1 MIITSASTAAEM
13 EKIYV
18 CRTGLEQ
25 CEVSQVS
32 KVCSACRFSKCLAV
46 GMKSDLLQVSCP
58 LTHFQLRGVPSNG
71 TVVFV
76 NIPDIGGLYDWGLGS
91 YASDSSWVDS
101 YYNQHH
107 NQQEN

>member
-1 MIITSASTAAEM
+1 M
-13 EKIYV
+13 EKTEIV

-58 LTHFQLRGVPSNG
+58 LTHFQLRGVPSNAK
-71 TVVFV
+71 
-76 NIPDIGGLYDWGLGS
+76 IPDIGSLYDWGLGS
-91 YASDSSWVDS
+91 NASDSSWVDA

>member
-1 MIITSASTAAEM
+1 M
-13 EKIYV
+13 EKTEIV

-58 LTHFQLRGVPSNG
+58 LTHFQLRGVPSNA
-71 TVVFV
+71 TVFA
-76 NIPDIGGLYDWGLGS
+76 NIPDIGSLYDWGLGS
-91 YASDSSWVDS
+91 NASDSSWVDS

-107 NQQEN
+107 NQ

>member
-1 MIITSASTAAEM
+1 M
-13 EKIYV
+13 EKTEIV

-58 LTHFQLRGVPSNG
+58 LNSTGRSSTLFA
-71 TVVFV
+71 
-76 NIPDIGGLYDWGLGS
+76 NIPDIGSLYDWGSGS
-91 YASDSSWVDS
+91 NPSDSSLVGEIHIII
-101 YYNQHH
+101 NIM
-107 NQQEN
+107 N